1 MPAVSLRRLDTTSQ
15 SWILLLER
23 QPLRRG
29 AFGTGCFFANLAP
42 GQECGNIVLK
52 GQGPAFEIT
61 DKPAIA
67 LFLSEC
73 FLSGR
78 QNPETKKQQLFDMRY
93 EEMSLRIGEEQL
105 LYGQVYVQLL
115 DDQFDTPLFSLN
127 FDMKVREIASQIKIM
142 LQLYMAGN
150 FVDGDEDDTPPFKA
164 PRYR

>member
-1 MPAVSLRRLDTTSQ
+1 MCTEQ
-15 SWILLLER
+15 KW
-23 QPLRRG
+23 
-29 AFGTGCFFANLAP
+29 
-42 GQECGNIVLK
+42 
-52 GQGPAFEIT
+52 
-61 DKPAIA
+61 
-67 LFLSEC
+67 
-73 FLSGR
+73 
-78 QNPETKKQQLFDMRY
+78 QLFDMKY
-93 EEMSLRIGEEQL
+93 EETSLRIGEEQL

>member
-1 MPAVSLRRLDTTSQ
+1 MAQDVFLQTWRLGKSVK
-15 SWILLLER
+15 
-23 QPLRRG
+23 
-29 AFGTGCFFANLAP
+29 
-42 GQECGNIVLK
+42 GNIVLK
-52 GQGPAFEIT
+52 GQGSAFEIT

-78 QNPETKKQQLFDMRY
+78 QNPKTKKQQLFDMKY
-93 EEMSLRIGEEQL
+93 GETSLRIGEEQL

-127 FDMKVREIASQIKIM
+127 FDMKVREIASQIKLM

>member
-1 MPAVSLRRLDTTSQ
+1 MSTAGYSSWNDNLFGEEHLAQDVFLQTWRLGKSVK
-15 SWILLLER
+15 
-23 QPLRRG
+23 
-29 AFGTGCFFANLAP
+29 
-42 GQECGNIVLK
+42 GNIVLK
-52 GQGPAFEIT
+52 GQGSAFEIT

-78 QNPETKKQQLFDMRY
+78 QNPETKKQQLFDMKY
-93 EEMSLRIGEEQL
+93 EETSLRIGEEQL